1 VPVRPPP
8 GHLHGT
14 EEVNYHSRHIRN
26 PHQQPKKCNIHKAI
40 TDKGRSMNLL
50 NNLTISKKLMASY
63 LVLAAV
69 TALVGFIGIKNMSKI
84 NDLADQMYMEDLLG
98 LS

>member
-1 VPVRPPP
+1 
-8 GHLHGT
+8 
-14 EEVNYHSRHIRN
+14 
-26 PHQQPKKCNIHKAI
+26 
-40 TDKGRSMNLL
+40 MNLL